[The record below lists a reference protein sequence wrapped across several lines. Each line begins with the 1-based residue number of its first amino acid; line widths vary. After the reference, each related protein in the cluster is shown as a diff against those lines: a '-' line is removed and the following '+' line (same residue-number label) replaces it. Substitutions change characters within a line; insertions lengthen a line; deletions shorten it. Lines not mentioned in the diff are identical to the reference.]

1 MKTIL
6 TAILSASLVLTC
18 GVQEAQASTKL
29 MLKIPTAFRTNLPV
43 LGSTLTTFSETL
55 GMISGGDI
63 KVKIYDPGKLVS
75 PSEILD
81 AVSTG
86 KVNSGYAGAGYW
98 QGKMPAAPLF
108 SSVPFGPEAGEYLAW
123 MYHGNGMKLYQKMYD
138 NAGYNVK
145 VLICGVLPPET
156 SGWFSKPIEKPSDL
170 EGLNMR
176 FYGLGADVMT
186 KLGVGTVKLPAG
198 EIFGALEKG
207 AIDAAEFSMPVIDQ
221 KLGFHK
227 IVKYNYF
234 PGWHQQTTLLE
245 LLINK
250 DVWSSIPEQQQSQI
264 ETSCKSVITDSIAE
278 GEAIQ
283 FEAMKQAQQNGVE
296 LRYWNDTML
305 TAFKTAWEEVA
316 EEQSASNPFF
326 KEVWQDM
333 TKFRENYKLW
343 KNNAYLPSSTPE
355 NL

>member
-1 MKTIL
+1 
-6 TAILSASLVLTC
+6 
-18 GVQEAQASTKL
+18 
-29 MLKIPTAFRTNLPV
+29 
-43 LGSTLTTFSETL
+43 
-55 GMISGGDI
+55 
-63 KVKIYDPGKLVS
+63 
-75 PSEILD
+75 
-81 AVSTG
+81 
-86 KVNSGYAGAGYW
+86 
-98 QGKMPAAPLF
+98 
-108 SSVPFGPEAGEYLAW
+108 
-123 MYHGNGMKLYQKMYD
+123 
-138 NAGYNVK
+138 
-145 VLICGVLPPET
+145 
-156 SGWFSKPIEKPSDL
+156 
-170 EGLNMR
+170 
-176 FYGLGADVMT
+176 MT
-186 KLGVGTVKLPAG
+186 KLGVGTVKLPGG

-250 DVWSSIPEQQQSQI
+250 DAWSSIPEQQQSQI
-264 ETSCKSVITDSIAE
+264 ETSCKSVITDSVAE
-278 GEAIQ
+278 GEATQ
-283 FEAMKQAQQNGVE
+283 FEAMKQAQKNGVE

-333 TKFRENYKLW
+333 TTFRENYKLW